1 MEGIENKEKNR
12 KVVSAG
18 GVVLWKHDN
27 DIFICIVKRRN
38 KGVWILPRGR
48 IEKNEHMEETVI
60 REIKEETGIE
70 ATIIKKIGIISY
82 SFYSNKDKVTYN
94 KVVHFYLLR
103 LDKQED
109 FVPNQEIEEKLWIP
123 LTKAKEILSYEAEK
137 NIIDKVIEFINKN
150 ENK

>member
-1 MEGIENKEKNR
+1 MENVENKETSK

-82 SFYSNKDKVTYN
+82 SFYSSKDKVTYN

-109 FVPNQEIEEKLWIP
+109 FVPNQEIEEKLWVP
-123 LTKAKEILSYEAEK
+123 LNKAKESLSYQAEK
-137 NIIDKVIEFINKN
+137 DIIDKVIEFIHKN

>member
-1 MEGIENKEKNR
+1 MENVENKKNTK

-82 SFYSNKDKVTYN
+82 SFYSSKDKVTYN

-109 FVPNQEIEEKLWIP
+109 FVPNQEIEEKLWVP
-123 LTKAKEILSYEAEK
+123 LNKAKEILSYEAEK
-137 NIIDKVIEFINKN
+137 NIIDKVIEFIHKN

>member
-1 MEGIENKEKNR
+1 MENVENKETSK

-70 ATIIKKIGIISY
+70 AKIIKKIGIISY
-82 SFYSNKDKVTYN
+82 SFYSSKDKVTYN

-109 FVPNQEIEEKLWIP
+109 FVPNQEIEEKLWVP
-123 LTKAKEILSYEAEK
+123 LNKAKEILSYEAEK
-137 NIIDKVIEFINKN
+137 NIIDKVIEFIHKN

>member
-1 MEGIENKEKNR
+1 MENVENKETSK

-82 SFYSNKDKVTYN
+82 SFYSSKDKVTYN

-109 FVPNQEIEEKLWIP
+109 FVPNQEIEEKLWVP
-123 LTKAKEILSYEAEK
+123 LNKAKEILSYEAEK
-137 NIIDKVIEFINKN
+137 NIIDKVIEFIHKN

>member
-1 MEGIENKEKNR
+1 MENVENKEISK
-12 KVVSAG
+12 KVVYAG

-82 SFYSNKDKVTYN
+82 SFYSSKDKVTYN

-109 FVPNQEIEEKLWIP
+109 FVPNQEIEEKLWVP
-123 LTKAKEILSYEAEK
+123 LNKAKEILSYEAEK
-137 NIIDKVIEFINKN
+137 NIIDKVIEFIHKN

>member
-1 MEGIENKEKNR
+1 MENLENKEKIN

-27 DIFICIVKRRN
+27 DIFVCIVKRRN

-48 IEKNEHMEETVI
+48 IEKNEDMEETVI

-70 ATIIKKIGIISY
+70 AKIIKKIGVINY
-82 SFYSNKDKVTYN
+82 SFYSTKDKITYD
-94 KVVHFYLLR
+94 KVVHFYLLK

-109 FVPNQEIEEKLWIP
+109 FVPNQEIEEKRWVP
-123 LTKAKEILSYEAEK
+123 LNQVKEILSYEAEK
-137 NIIDKVIEFINKN
+137 KIIDKVIEYFKNK
-150 ENK
+150 

>member
-1 MEGIENKEKNR
+1 MENVENKETSK

-82 SFYSNKDKVTYN
+82 SFYSSKDKVTYN

-109 FVPNQEIEEKLWIP
+109 FVPNQEIEEKLWVP
-123 LTKAKEILSYEAEK
+123 LNKAKEFLSYEAEK
-137 NIIDKVIEFINKN
+137 NIIDKVIEFIHKN

>member
-1 MEGIENKEKNR
+1 MENVENKEISK

-27 DIFICIVKRRN
+27 DIFVCIVKRRN

-82 SFYSNKDKVTYN
+82 SFYSSKDKVTYN

-103 LDKQED
+103 LDKQEN
-109 FVPNQEIEEKLWIP
+109 FVPNQEIEEKLWVP
-123 LTKAKEILSYEAEK
+123 LNKAKEILSYEAEK
-137 NIIDKVIEFINKN
+137 NIIDKVIEFIHKN

>member
-1 MEGIENKEKNR
+1 MENVENKETIK

-70 ATIIKKIGIISY
+70 ATIIKKIGVISY
-82 SFYSNKDKVTYN
+82 SFYSSKDKVTYN

-109 FVPNQEIEEKLWIP
+109 FVPNQEIEEKLWVP
-123 LTKAKEILSYEAEK
+123 LNKAKEILSYEAEK
-137 NIIDKVIEFINKN
+137 NIIDKVMEFIYKN

>member
-1 MEGIENKEKNR
+1 MENVENKETIK

-70 ATIIKKIGIISY
+70 ATIIKKIGVISY
-82 SFYSNKDKVTYN
+82 SFYSSKDKVTYN

-109 FVPNQEIEEKLWIP
+109 FVPNQEIEEKLWVP
-123 LTKAKEILSYEAEK
+123 LNKAKEILSYEAEK
-137 NIIDKVIEFINKN
+137 NIIDKVMEFIHKN

>member
-1 MEGIENKEKNR
+1 
-12 KVVSAG
+12 
-18 GVVLWKHDN
+18 VVLWKHDN

-82 SFYSNKDKVTYN
+82 SFYSSKDKVTYN

-109 FVPNQEIEEKLWIP
+109 FVPNQEIEEKLWVP
-123 LTKAKEILSYEAEK
+123 LNKAKEILSYQAEK
-137 NIIDKVIEFINKN
+137 NIIDKVIEFIHKN

>member
-1 MEGIENKEKNR
+1 MENVENKEASK

-82 SFYSNKDKVTYN
+82 SFYSSKDKVTYN

-109 FVPNQEIEEKLWIP
+109 FVPNQEIEEKLWVP
-123 LTKAKEILSYEAEK
+123 LNKAKEFLSYEAEK
-137 NIIDKVIEFINKN
+137 NIIDKVIEFIDKN